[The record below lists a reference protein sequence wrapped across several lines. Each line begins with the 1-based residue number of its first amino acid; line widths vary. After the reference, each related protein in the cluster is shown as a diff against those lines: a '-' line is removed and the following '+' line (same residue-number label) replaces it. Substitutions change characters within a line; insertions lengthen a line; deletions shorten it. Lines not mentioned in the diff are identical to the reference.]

1 VGDGVAAAGHSLGTQ
16 AAARQGSGSCGTD
29 HEPANLLHPGT
40 HRGQSDKPAGTHR
53 HADVADAAVEQEGGE
68 VRGCLAGCLC
78 VHRHARRLPLG
89 LRNLVAHVEGR
100 GTQRVL
106 RGGRTCVAGARAA
119 AVSRGGRWAGVLAAA
134 EAVPCMPQAVQV
146 ELLPTRSLNRANTT
160 NSAPTLA

>member
-119 AVSRGGRWAGVLAAA
+119 AVSREGGGRVCWRRRRQCPACRKLYKLNY
-134 EAVPCMPQAVQV
+134 CPQDRLIGQI
-146 ELLPTRSLNRANTT
+146 PRT
-160 NSAPTLA
+160 APQH